1 MRVAAAVLLL
11 FALLPVSNAQEGSS
25 QIVFLRPRLGT
36 AFIDNSRSVVL
47 RVQGQ
52 VPDAQMV
59 GIGGGGTKITY
70 RVNPGQHLF
79 VVIAGNADFMVANV
93 RPNTTYYV
101 WVQYL
106 PSGNVRNQYTFRPV
120 DPREQNSKEFKDAL
134 AAAKAT
140 ENDPASA
147 SWLAANQP
155 SVTKRMLEYHGR
167 WLQKPAAERV
177 VLGEPATQ

>member
-1 MRVAAAVLLL
+1 MRIVAAILLI
-11 FALLPVSNAQEGSS
+11 FALTPGSSAQEGSS

-36 AFIDNSRSVVL
+36 AFIDNSRSVIL
-47 RVQGQ
+47 RVQER
-52 VPDAQMV
+52 VPEAQMV

-93 RPNTTYYV
+93 LPNTTYYV

-106 PSGNVRNQYTFRPV
+106 PSGNVRNQYSFKLV
-120 DPREQNSKEFKDAL
+120 DSREQNSKEFKDSV

-147 SWLAANQP
+147 SWLAANLP
-155 SVTKRMLEYHGR
+155 SVRKRMQEYYGR
-167 WLQKPAAERV
+167 WLQKPASERV
-177 VLGEPATQ
+177 VLGEPSTQ